1 MCFQIN
7 KDYAGDSMTN
17 NNIFL
22 VGAKKGS
29 PASIADEVAVNSGVR
44 NVKKNGRSALVV
56 TAVTPQTLKENK

>member
-1 MCFQIN
+1 
-7 KDYAGDSMTN
+7 MTN

>member
-7 KDYAGDSMTN
+7 KDCAGDSMTN

-22 VGAKKGS
+22 VGAKKES

-44 NVKKNGRSALVV
+44 NVKKMVGRLWW
-56 TAVTPQTLKENK
+56 